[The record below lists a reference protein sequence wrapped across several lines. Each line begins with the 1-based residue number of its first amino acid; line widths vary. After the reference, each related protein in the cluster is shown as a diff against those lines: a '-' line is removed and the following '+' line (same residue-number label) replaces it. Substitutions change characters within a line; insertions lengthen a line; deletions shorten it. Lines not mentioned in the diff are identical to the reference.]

1 MSEYGF
7 QQPKRRKGEFLYIL
21 LLNARESVPLFRNDN
36 KIKQKNKL
44 LKTNSRCFL
53 LSTGAV
59 GNVLIGVSVSFYA
72 RSIGPL
78 GPNEIHWLK
87 NAITIGIFYIVIFLN
102 PYLLK

>member
-1 MSEYGF
+1 M
-7 QQPKRRKGEFLYIL
+7 
-21 LLNARESVPLFRNDN
+21 
-36 KIKQKNKL
+36 
-44 LKTNSRCFL
+44 NSRCFH

-72 RSIGPL
+72 LSIGPL

-102 PYLLK
+102 PYLLKYISRITKANCDFKKNY